1 MLFTRYSEQIPGYG
15 AAVIGMHLDIDIVI
29 YFIFF
34 LCRYRKIASKNNPF
48 DTALFRREKNK
59 KYLQMIIKINI
70 QIKIKMKANFSA
82 DFLYKNL
89 FNILVLI
96 QSYIYE
102 WN

>member
-1 MLFTRYSEQIPGYG
+1 
-15 AAVIGMHLDIDIVI
+15 
-29 YFIFF
+29 
-34 LCRYRKIASKNNPF
+34 
-48 DTALFRREKNK
+48 
-59 KYLQMIIKINI
+59 
-70 QIKIKMKANFSA
+70 MKANFSA